1 MLCEDTCMMV
11 PVQSGPDFHMNSI
24 VGRLCWQIL
33 GFSQPCEY
41 LGTRVALYFRGS
53 TTD

>member
-1 MLCEDTCMMV
+1 MLYEDMCMMV
-11 PVQSGPDFHMNSI
+11 LVQSGPDFQMNSI

-41 LGTRVALYFRGS
+41 LRTRIALC
-53 TTD
+53 